1 MFESL
6 RELIYSEVA
15 ALISQNETRP
25 HYLVELFRRLQQLTS
40 DDQRRRIML
49 TFEQIVAD
57 YLSDSDNQLTDP
69 GPRHHAGFLRSV
81 SYSRSAL
88 LC

>member
-40 DDQRRRIML
+40 DDQRRRVML

-57 YLSDSDNQLTDP
+57 YLSDSDNQLTDT
-69 GPRHHAGFLRSV
+69 GPRHRAGFLRSV
-81 SYSRSAL
+81 SYTRSAL